1 MSEIMMMSTS
11 TSIKL
16 GRLQF
21 MAEQRRNNIRT
32 IRDYIDRNRATLTPE
47 RRAELERR
55 SDDVT
60 ASLQELDDDC
70 QALIDEVTTN

>member
-47 RRAELERR
+47 RRAELERW